1 MQGLTVTPDGE
12 TERLDILA
20 NPGTDPLEVPD
31 YAYEQTTGDQP
42 HINLINTPCGPTEE
56 YASTP
61 RPDSPFVDGWQCVSA
76 TNALPS
82 LAQEQI
88 PMSSPTTFRVLAP
101 PKKLHSTL
109 TSLLRNMERLSDFLD
124 RLQKLASSA
133 PAEHQSQQV
142 AMLCATFKKHQVRF
156 IELLRLSEEFAGLYL
171 LDISAEIQRQSSFLA
186 VLKKRSDTAKTLR
199 RRIVDLRRT
208 YKSGTIVLMRYVR
221 TKGNE
226 VYHLLS

>member
-1 MQGLTVTPDGE
+1 
-12 TERLDILA
+12 
-20 NPGTDPLEVPD
+20 
-31 YAYEQTTGDQP
+31 
-42 HINLINTPCGPTEE
+42 
-56 YASTP
+56 
-61 RPDSPFVDGWQCVSA
+61 
-76 TNALPS
+76 
-82 LAQEQI
+82 
-88 PMSSPTTFRVLAP
+88 
-101 PKKLHSTL
+101 
-109 TSLLRNMERLSDFLD
+109 MERLSDFLD

-142 AMLCATFKKHQVRF
+142 AMLCATFKKYQVRF

-226 VYHLLS
+226 VY